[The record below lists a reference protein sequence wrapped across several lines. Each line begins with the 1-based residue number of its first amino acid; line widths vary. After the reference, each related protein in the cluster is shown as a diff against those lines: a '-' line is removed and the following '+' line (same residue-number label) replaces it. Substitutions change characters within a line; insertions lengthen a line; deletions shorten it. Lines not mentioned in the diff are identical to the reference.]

1 MSTQAGFP
9 DPTDLSNPDPEP
21 EKPHTLGTGSGF
33 CQVGV
38 GVTLKQPEGDP
49 C

>member
-1 MSTQAGFP
+1 MSTQVGFP
-9 DPTDLSNPDPEP
+9 DLTDLSNPDPEP
-21 EKPHTLGTGSGF
+21 KKTRTLETGSGF
-33 CQVGV
+33 CRVGV